1 MNIGEE
7 DNVYTRIKN
16 EIIKKQVL
24 LKEEKK
30 DIETRSKEN
39 KFLENVLQDYNRY
52 NNYITI
58 KNNKYINLHT
68 INSLMTYNY

>member
-1 MNIGEE
+1 MNIGQE

-30 DIETRSKEN
+30 DIETRTKEN

-52 NNYITI
+52 NNYIKEQKKTTI
-58 KNNKYINLHT
+58 FCI
-68 INSLMTYNY
+68 I

>member
-1 MNIGEE
+1 MNIGQE

-30 DIETRSKEN
+30 RYRN
-39 KFLENVLQDYNRY
+39 KN
-52 NNYITI
+52 
-58 KNNKYINLHT
+58 
-68 INSLMTYNY
+68 